1 VFTDTVTVR
10 VSDPPG
16 PFAVKVYVVE
26 LVGKTCRC
34 PWLCTAPIPWSM
46 DISVALLMD
55 QLNVDDWPL
64 SMLDGSAV
72 KLLMAALAT
81 VGGGAVSVWGGGGGG
96 GGTFFLQPGATT
108 AIVKTSSAAAILET
122 CNLSLALIL
131 NNLLFF
137 KSTEFPWSKQA
148 FHYYL
153 V

>member
-1 VFTDTVTVR
+1 
-10 VSDPPG
+10 
-16 PFAVKVYVVE
+16 
-26 LVGKTCRC
+26 
-34 PWLCTAPIPWSM
+34 M

-72 KLLMAALAT
+72 KLLIVALAT
-81 VGGGAVSVWGGGGGG
+81 VGAVTVSCGGGGGGG
-96 GGTFFLQPGATT
+96 GGTFLLQPGAIT
-108 AIVKTSSAAAILET
+108 AIVNTSSVAAILEA

-131 NNLLFF
+131 NILLFF
-137 KSTEFPWSKQA
+137 KSTEFLWSKQA